1 MLEEPELFLHAGIV
15 NRLAALILRIQ
26 RNTGR
31 QILIST
37 HSAVLLS
44 DPDIKQEEVLL
55 LKPIAEGTEVV
66 ASGNVQDALFFLER
80 DVNED
85 QVMFEGTQTENLD
98 QLNLFD

>member
-1 MLEEPELFLHAGIV
+1 M
-15 NRLAALILRIQ
+15 
-26 RNTGR
+26 
-31 QILIST
+31 
-37 HSAVLLS
+37 
-44 DPDIKQEEVLL
+44 LL

-66 ASGNVQDALFFLER
+66 ASGNVKDALFFLER